1 MSMIRVL
8 VAEDSVTTREFL
20 VAMLRSDPKIEVV
33 GEAKDG
39 LEAIEMTRR
48 LRPNVITMDI
58 RMPRMDGLEATK
70 QIMIS
75 IPTPIVI
82 VSGSLEVR
90 DVEVSMQA
98 LRAGALTLLAKP
110 AGPASPKFEKE
121 RREFVETVKAMSQVK
136 VVRRWRDRQ
145 PAESGA
151 ERRALGGSAR
161 VRVVAIAASTGG
173 PAALQ
178 QTFSAL
184 EGDFPVPILVVQHI
198 ARGFVE
204 GLASWLSAVCP
215 LRVKVAEEGE
225 PLSPRTVYLA
235 PDERHLGVSSQAS
248 VSLSRTLSGT
258 GFCPSATFLFE
269 SVARVFGTSAL
280 AVVLTGMGQDGLD
293 GLMAVRRAGG
303 RIIAQDEATSVVF
316 GMPGVAVEAGLADWV
331 LPLPEIAPRLM
342 DMVRMEE
349 GET

>member
-1 MSMIRVL
+1 MIRVL
-8 VAEDSVTTREFL
+8 VAEDSVTTRELL
-20 VAMLRSDPKIEVV
+20 VEMLRSDPEIEVV

-48 LRPNVITMDI
+48 LRPNVVTMDI
-58 RMPRMDGLEATK
+58 RMPRLDGLEATK

-75 IPTPIVI
+75 LPTPIVI

-90 DVEVSMQA
+90 DVEVSMHA

-110 AGPASPKFEKE
+110 AGPSSPEFEKE
-121 RREFVETVKAMSQVK
+121 KREFVETVKAMSQVK

-145 PAESGA
+145 PAEPRAG
-151 ERRALGGSAR
+151 RPALGGPR

-225 PLSPRTVYLA
+225 PLSPRTAYLA
-235 PDERHLGVSSQAS
+235 PDERHLGVSTQAS
-248 VSLSRTLSGT
+248 VSLSRTPSGA

-269 SVARVFGTSAL
+269 SVARVFGASAL

-293 GLMAVRRAGG
+293 GLLAVRSAGG

-331 LPLPEIAPRLM
+331 LPLPEIAPRLI
-342 DMVRMEE
+342 DMVSVEE
-349 GET
+349 G